1 MSDFS
6 TELARRMRAR
16 AMGVRELS
24 RRSGYSTGHI
34 SQLSRGQRNPS
45 PGAARDLDDVL
56 GAGGVLAAAVP
67 AAGNRHAA
75 GQASQGSED
84 VTDVL
89 GRIQKLSRARADP
102 EIIAALGNDLR
113 ETVARYETLD
123 HDRLVPVL
131 IRQRAWAETI
141 LGGCGHPGQR
151 RQLFEAA
158 ATASGVLGYV
168 AVGRGDFPLARAYC
182 LEAFRL
188 ADFAEDI
195 GLQAWARGMQSFCEY
210 YAGRYDDALSLAADG
225 LGCARGG
232 PQSVRL
238 AINGMARALGK
249 LGDTEGVYR
258 AVGEAMDLMD
268 ASDAPGGVPSSI
280 TLGCYSHAQ
289 TASNAA
295 TAYVSLGMPE
305 QVQHYI
311 GQAMPEISTFGS
323 PWGRSL
329 VMIDL
334 AFSHIRSRDA
344 DLERA
349 SGLVLEAL
357 SISAD
362 RPVIS
367 VRQRAAEFIRDAT
380 AKWGSDPQVHAVRD
394 AAAAL
399 RER

>member
-45 PGAARDLDDVL
+45 PEAARDLDDAL
-56 GAGGVLAAAVP
+56 GAGGALAAAVP
-67 AAGNRHAA
+67 AAGNSRAA
-75 GQASQGSED
+75 GQASQGSEE

-102 EIIAALGNDLR
+102 EIIAALGADLR
-113 ETVARYETLD
+113 ETVRQYETLD

-188 ADFAEDI
+188 ADFAQET

-225 LGCARGG
+225 LACASGG
-232 PQSVRL
+232 PQGVRL

-249 LGDTEGVYR
+249 LGDAEGVHR

-280 TLGCYSHAQ
+280 TLGCYSRAQ

-311 GQAMPEISTFGS
+311 GQAMPEISTSGS

-349 SGLVLEAL
+349 TGLVLEAL

-380 AKWGSDPQVHAVRD
+380 ATWGSNPRVCTVRD